1 MVMIGTDSHK
11 RTHTA
16 VAVNEVGRRLAEKT
30 VPATSDGH
38 LALVSWAR
46 QWPQVSFVAEDCRNM
61 TRRLER
67 DLLAAGHRLVRVPTR
82 LMAQA
87 RAQGRQPGKSDP
99 IDAEAVALA
108 ALRHHHRLPVAELDG
123 PPGTSSC
130 WSITAGISWVSAP
143 GWSTGCAGTCTNSTP
158 HYRFLLADCA
168 ATAPSTASAST
179 WPPSP
184 A

>member
-1 MVMIGTDSHK
+1 
-11 RTHTA
+11 
-16 VAVNEVGRRLAEKT
+16 
-30 VPATSDGH
+30 
-38 LALVSWAR
+38 
-46 QWPQVSFVAEDCRNM
+46 M

-108 ALRHHHRLPVAELDG
+108 ALRHHHRLPVTELDG
-123 PPGTSSC
+123 PTPGKSSC
-130 WSITAGISWVSAP
+130 WSITAVISWVSAP

-158 HYRFLLADCA
+158 
-168 ATAPSTASAST
+168 
-179 WPPSP
+179 PPDRSP
-184 A
+184 GR

>member
-16 VAVNEVGRRLAEKT
+16 VALDEVGRRLAEKT

-46 QWPQVSFVAEDCRNM
+46 QWPQVSFAAEDCRNM

-67 DLLAAGHRLVRVPTR
+67 DLLAAGYRLVRVPTR

-87 RAQGRQPGKSDP
+87 RAQARQPGKSDP

-108 ALRHHHRLPVAELDG
+108 ALRHHDRLPIAELDG
-123 PPGTSSC
+123 PTRQVKLLVDHRRDLVGERTR
-130 WSITAGISWVSAP
+130 VVN
-143 GWSTGCAGTCTNSTP
+143 GCAGTCTNSTP
-158 HYRFLLADCA
+158 HCGFPPAGCA
-168 ATAPSTASAST
+168 ATASSTALAST
-179 WPPSP
+179 WPRSL